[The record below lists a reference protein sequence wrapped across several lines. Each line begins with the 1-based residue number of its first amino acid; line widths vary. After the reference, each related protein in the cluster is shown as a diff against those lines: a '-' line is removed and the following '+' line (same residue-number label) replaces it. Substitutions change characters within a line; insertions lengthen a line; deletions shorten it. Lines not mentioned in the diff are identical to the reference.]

1 VLIAILVLDVANSTA
16 ANLEMSAF
24 SPVPAYSLGAL
35 LLAIGVHSFLRPSE
49 EYERFGLPRES
60 SPLMYLKAVRE
71 STYGLAFIALQH
83 QGHDAAL
90 TTVAAVISLAGLA
103 DGFVIRAH
111 GGTLKGKAFRH
122 WGFFVVVAGWAWWRA
137 SFA

>member
-1 VLIAILVLDVANSTA
+1 LIADFAQDTTNSTT
-16 ANLEMSAF
+16 ANPEMSAF
-24 SPVPAYSLGAL
+24 SPVPAYSVGAL
-35 LLAIGVHSFLRPSE
+35 LLGIGVHSFLRPSE

-83 QGHDAAL
+83 QGHYAAL

-103 DGFVIRAH
+103 DGFVIWAH
-111 GGTLKGKAFRH
+111 GGPLRGKAFRH